1 MISDEAIAQITD
13 GYTVGNVIIIFF
25 SIYMS
30 NLSLSG
36 LPEYVSSFS
45 VSLVEMRKISN
56 IVDRESRVVEGEE
69 IAPNNITKIVFD
81 NVLFQYEN
89 PLFSDFTLE
98 IKRGTTAFIGS
109 SGSGKTTI
117 INLLLRFYDI
127 FKGRIYFES

>member
-1 MISDEAIAQITD
+1 
-13 GYTVGNVIIIFF
+13 
-25 SIYMS
+25 MS

-69 IAPNNITKIVFD
+69 IAPHNITKIVFD